1 MKIFNGSSA
10 VNFYRSFIM
19 RDMIFKNLTSHDKR
33 KRVLWA
39 SETINEDGILTKI
52 HKYLIYII
60 KEVKK
65 DKIVKSP
72 KPEIHVLKQRNTKEK
87 TEKFHIKMKGSIYC
101 VAQEKCYF
109 VTFCHTLKIDLCE
122 APQVAHS

>member
-1 MKIFNGSSA
+1 
-10 VNFYRSFIM
+10 M
-19 RDMIFKNLTSHDKR
+19 RDMVFKNLTSQDKR

-65 DKIVKSP
+65 EDAHKTD
-72 KPEIHVLKQRNTKEK
+72 KPEIFVLKLRNTREK
-87 TEKFHIKMKGSIYC
+87 IERFQVKMKGGIYC
-101 VAQEKCYF
+101 VSKEKCFFEPKKTDKNKYSSPKKS
-109 VTFCHTLKIDLCE
+109 TN
-122 APQVAHS
+122 QG